1 MVSYVEKARRGY
13 LDTGTGF
20 PHEIIWGM
28 GLVKAAA
35 AEANY
40 RLGLLPLDKYRAIKA
55 EALRLADGE
64 YDGDIDVDVFQTG
77 SGTGLNLN
85 VNEVIARKAWE
96 NHGVKVHPLDD
107 VNMSQSSNDVVPT
120 AIRLA
125 AVKTGAKTRESL
137 GRLIDTLSRYV
148 EEYSGLVKPGRTH
161 LRDALP
167 VTLGQELSAYLDAF
181 KHDHRLLGHALEYV
195 GEVPLGGTAVGTG
208 VNSPEGYRDLAVDEL
223 AKLSGLQVS
232 PANTFRAMRLLTDI
246 VFLSSVYRVIALEL
260 WRLSQDLRLMFSG
273 PFTGISEIDIRQ
285 DIPGSSIMPGKRNPV
300 TLEAIMQASTQAAG
314 IDATISNASMLGE
327 FELSM
332 GIPVTGY
339 NIVVQAKLLSEA
351 LDKMSDLV
359 LPSIEPRPERMR
371 SLAYR
376 SAALLTVLSPVLGY
390 DRVAAI
396 VKRLQEGASLEEALE
411 EAGLEPERVRG
422 LLDVEKL
429 VKPYRIEK

>member
-1 MVSYVEKARRGY
+1 MGSYVEKARTGY
-13 LDTGTGF
+13 LDTGTRF
-20 PHEIIWGM
+20 PREIIWGM

-40 RLGLLPLDKYRAIKA
+40 RLGLLSPDKYRAIKA
-55 EALRLADGE
+55 EALRLADGK
-64 YDGDIDVDVFQTG
+64 YDRDIDVDVFQTG

-125 AVKTGAKTRESL
+125 ALKTGVKVRDSL
-137 GRLIDTLSRYV
+137 RRLIDVLSRYV

-181 KHDHRLLGHALEYV
+181 RHDYRLLGHALEYV

-208 VNSPEGYRDLAVDEL
+208 VNSPEGYRDLAINEL
-223 AKLSGLQVS
+223 ARLSGLPVS

-246 VFLSSVYRVIALEL
+246 VLLSSVYRVIALEL

-273 PFTGISEIDIRQ
+273 PFTGIGEIDIRQ

-300 TLEAIMQASTQAAG
+300 TLEAIMQASTQAVG

-339 NIVVQAKLLSEA
+339 NVVVQAKLLLEA
-351 LDKMSDLV
+351 LGKMSDLV
-359 LPSIEPRPERMR
+359 LPSIEPRPDRMR

-411 EAGLEPERVRG
+411 EAGLEPDRVRE
-422 LLDVEKL
+422 LLDLEKM